1 MNRSFAAALMIG
13 ASMYALPHA
22 AMAQGTAQ
30 DANAASEDG
39 LKEII
44 VTATRAE
51 TSAQK
56 TAVALTVY
64 TGADLAEKGIATV
77 QALSAIDPS
86 VNVTSSTG
94 AAYVAV
100 RGVASTDVTEV
111 GDPSVPIARDG
122 FYTNR
127 SFSIGT
133 SMYDLARVEV
143 LKGPQGTLNGRN
155 STGGLVSI
163 ITNRPGKEAGTFG
176 SIEVGNY
183 QALNVE
189 AGANVPV
196 SDRLQFRIS
205 GTHRQHD
212 GYRKL
217 TGINDRGDD
226 DNTTS
231 GRIQVAAQP
240 VDGLK
245 LWASYQHDDVHAV
258 GDVAL
263 TSALRTRP
271 DFGDGKSFPNTTT
284 TFNRLKGDHV
294 RWEASYDSLP
304 GDLTLT
310 YAGGY
315 DHQTWRH
322 QLDATGPVY
331 PAIRQ
336 FRQGEDPR
344 TWNHEVRIN
353 NDVNSALFFQA
364 GYFHFQEDNSVDSGL
379 FNVAMTPPFG
389 PDGPFA
395 AYDFSNQYG
404 IKFDYKIKTRSD
416 AVFGQV
422 AYKLTDQVKLT
433 LGGRYTWD
441 KKERTGNAVLLL
453 PALAFPLCGIGFPAE
468 GTCPPFP
475 LTTDGKGEMKHGEA
489 TWHAGID
496 YTPSANTLLYAKYD
510 RGYKAGGFNSNGSGA
525 SVDYAPEKLDSFEIG
540 TKNRFLGN
548 RLQVNAAA
556 FYFNYKGYQA
566 SQTACPTCSSGI
578 FNVGSAKI
586 YGAEI
591 QTIALFGEGGR
602 IDLNA
607 SYLHTKFGKDDNG
620 NDIVVVDG
628 ANPPNPFNIT
638 GNRLPN
644 APTMSISGGI
654 EYAVPVGNGKLTPR
668 VDGKYSSMFYYSV
681 FNTPDTQSRPYVTGN
696 ASLTY
701 EPDSAQWQ
709 VSVFVRNF
717 TDKVV
722 LANAQRNFVAGLN
735 TYQFQPPRT
744 WGVRFGWKI

>member
-13 ASMYALPHA
+13 ASTLALPHV
-22 AMAQGTAQ
+22 AMAQGAAQ
-30 DANAASEDG
+30 DAAANGASSEDG

-86 VNVTSSTG
+86 VNVTSATG

-133 SMYDLARVEV
+133 SMYDIARVEV

-163 ITNRPGKEAGTFG
+163 ITNRPGKDAGTYG

-183 QALNVE
+183 NALNVE

-196 SDRLQFRIS
+196 NDRLQFRIS

-217 TGINDRGDD
+217 TVIDDRGDD

-231 GRIQVAAQP
+231 GRIQMAAQP

-245 LWASYQHDDVHAV
+245 LWASYQHDDIHAV

-271 DFGDGKSFPNTTT
+271 DFGDAKSFPNYAPTS
-284 TFNRLKGDHV
+284 NRLKGDRV
-294 RWEASYDSLP
+294 RWEASYDRLP

-315 DHQTWRH
+315 DHQTWNHR
-322 QLDATGPVY
+322 LDATGPGY
-331 PAIRQ
+331 PANRQ
-336 FRQGEDPR
+336 FIQGEDPR

-353 NDVNSALFFQA
+353 NDANGKVFFQA
-364 GYFHFQEDNSVDSGL
+364 GYFHFQEDNTIDSGL
-379 FNVAMTPPFG
+379 YNVEMT
-389 PDGPFA
+389 GPFA
-395 AYDFSNQYG
+395 PGGPLADHSYAGQYG
-404 IKFDYKIKTRSD
+404 IKFDYKIKTKSD

-422 AYKLTDQVKLT
+422 AVKLAEQLKLS

-441 KKERTGNAVLLL
+441 SKVRTGSANLIIG
-453 PALAFPLCGIGFPAE
+453 ALVSPFV
-468 GTCPPFP
+468 PPFVTV
-475 LTTDGKGEMKHGEA
+475 TTDGAGNMKHGEA
-489 TWHAGID
+489 TWHAGLD
-496 YTPSANTLLYAKYD
+496 YTPTSNTLLYAKYD

-525 SVDYAPEKLDSFEIG
+525 SVDYSPEKLDAFEIG

-556 FYFNYKGYQA
+556 FYFDYKGYQA
-566 SQTACPTCSSGI
+566 SQTSCPTCSSGI

-586 YGAEI
+586 YGAEL

-602 IDLNA
+602 IDFNA
-607 SYLHTKFGKDDNG
+607 AYLHTRFGKDVNG

-628 ANPPNPFNIT
+628 DNPPSSFNIT

-644 APTMSISGGI
+644 APSLSISGGI
-654 EYAVPVGNGKLTPR
+654 EYAFPVGSGKLTPR
-668 VDGKYSSMFYYSV
+668 IDGKYSSAFYYSV
-681 FNTPDTQSRPYVTGN
+681 FNNSDTQSRPYATGN

-701 EPDSAQWQ
+701 EPENGQW
-709 VSVFVRNF
+709 SVTAFVRNF

-722 LANAQRNFVAGLN
+722 LANAQRNFVSNLN

>member
-1 MNRSFAAALMIG
+1 MRLRLTNHLLLAGVSLAAFPV
-13 ASMYALPHA
+13 S
-22 AMAQGTAQ
+22 AMAQ
-30 DANAASEDG
+30 DAAAGAAAPETG
-39 LKEII
+39 IQEII

-51 TSAQK
+51 TSAQR

-163 ITNRPGKEAGTFG
+163 ITNRPGKDAGAFG

-183 QALNVE
+183 DALNVE

-196 SDRLQFRIS
+196 NDRLQFRIS

-217 TGINDRGDD
+217 TVIDDRGDD

-245 LWASYQHDDVHAV
+245 LWASYQHDDIHAV
-258 GDVAL
+258 GDVAM
-263 TSALRTRP
+263 TSPLRTRP
-271 DFGDGKSFPNTTT
+271 DFGDAKSFPNYAETS
-284 TFNRLKGDHV
+284 NRLKGDRA

-315 DHQTWRH
+315 DHQTWKH
-322 QLDATGPVY
+322 ALDGTGPGY
-331 PAIRQ
+331 PATRQ

-353 NDVNSALFFQA
+353 NDPNGQVFFQA
-364 GYFHFQEDNSVDSGL
+364 GYFHFQEDNTIDSGL
-379 FNVAMTPPFG
+379 FNVAMT
-389 PDGPFA
+389 GPFA
-395 AYDFSNQYG
+395 EGGPLSDHSYAGQYG
-404 IKFDYKIKTRSD
+404 IKFDYKIKTKSD

-422 AYKLTDQVKLT
+422 AAKLSEQLKLSV
-433 LGGRYTWD
+433 GGRYTWD
-441 KKERTGNAVLLL
+441 SKVRTGNAKLIIG
-453 PALAFPLCGIGFPAE
+453 ALASPFV
-468 GTCPPFP
+468 PPFVTV
-475 LTTDGKGEMKHGEA
+475 TTDGKGDMKHGEA
-489 TWHAGID
+489 TWHVGLD
-496 YTPSANTLLYAKYD
+496 YTPSANTLVYAKYD

-525 SVDYAPEKLDSFEIG
+525 SVDYAPEKLDAFEIG
-540 TKNRFLGN
+540 TKNRFMGN
-548 RLQVNAAA
+548 RLQLNAAA

-566 SQTACPTCSSGI
+566 SQTSCPTCSSGI

-607 SYLHTKFGKDDNG
+607 SYLHTRFGKDDNG

-628 ANPPNPFNIT
+628 DNPPNPFDIT

-654 EYAVPVGNGKLTPR
+654 EYAFPVGSGKLTPR
-668 VDGKYSSMFYYSV
+668 IDGKYSSMFYYSV
-681 FNTPDTQSRPYVTGN
+681 FNTRDTQSRPYATGN

-701 EPDSAQWQ
+701 EPENGQWQ
-709 VSVFVRNF
+709 VTAFVRNF